1 MLADLDLTAIQDE
14 KARLLIQ
21 QLLNLIEQLAADLRE
36 AQAENQR
43 LRDELNRLK
52 GEQGKPQIKG
62 NTPKASAPAHSS
74 EAERRETRPRQKR
87 KKQAAVHIDRE
98 EVLTVDPTLLPPDA
112 EFKGY
117 EVVVV
122 QDVVV
127 QTDNVQF
134 TKEKYY
140 AASTRQTYLAPL
152 PPGYHGQ
159 FGPGLR
165 ALVLAQYYG
174 QGISEPKIHAFLTQV
189 GVQISVGQI
198 ANLLTQDHTVF
209 HAEKQAVYEA
219 GLRSSPWQQIDDT
232 LTRVDG
238 QNQSCHIVCN
248 PVYSAY
254 FTRPGKDR
262 LTVLGVL
269 YPQAAR
275 QYCLNAAALQLLEH
289 ITLARATR
297 RCLTQWQSTDYWDE
311 ATFFNR
317 LDTELPTLTPYQR
330 QWVVTAAAIAA
341 YHTNRTWPI
350 IRTLVCDDAP
360 QFDWLTAQ
368 LMLCWVHEGR
378 PYKKLTPYVAA
389 HQTLLDAFLTR
400 FWDYYRQLRTYQRAP
415 TDAERTR
422 LSTAFD
428 TLFATRT
435 GYTQLDRRI
444 AKTQAK
450 KAALLLVLEH
460 PELPLHNNAAELAV
474 RQRVRKRDVSF
485 GPRSEAGKEAWDTF
499 MTLAE
504 TTKKLG
510 VSFYTYLRDRILAT
524 HTIPPLAELIA
535 QAAQVLHLGDSWAAP

>member
-1 MLADLDLTAIQDE
+1 MLDDLDLTAIHDDN
-14 KARLLIQ
+14 ARILIQ
-21 QLLNLIEQLAADLRE
+21 RLLNLIEQLAADLRE
-36 AQAENQR
+36 AHAEIQR

-52 GEQGKPQIKG
+52 GEQGKPTVKA
-62 NTPKASAPAHSS
+62 NTPKPAATGHSS
-74 EAERRETRPRQKR
+74 EAERRESRPRRKR

-98 EVLTVDPTLLPPDA
+98 EVLRVDATLLPPDA

-122 QDVVV
+122 QDIVV

-134 TKEKYY
+134 QKEKYY
-140 AASTRQTYLAPL
+140 AASTQQTYLAPL

-159 FGPGLR
+159 FGPGVY
-165 ALVLAQYYG
+165 ALILAQYYG
-174 QGISEPKIHAFLTQV
+174 QGVSEPKIHEFLTQV
-189 GVQISVGQI
+189 GVQISTGHI
-198 ANLLTQDHTVF
+198 AQLLTQGHAEF
-209 HAEKQAVYEA
+209 HAEKAAVYAA

-262 LTVLGVL
+262 LTVLAVL
-269 YPQAAR
+269 YPEQPR
-275 QYCLNAAALQLLEH
+275 QYCLNAEALQLLEQ

-297 RCLTQWQSTDYWDE
+297 RCLAQWQSEGWLDE
-311 ATFFNR
+311 AAFLQR
-317 LDTELPTLTPYQR
+317 LDAGLPKLSAYQR

-341 YHTNRTWPI
+341 YHADREWPV

-360 QFDWLTAQ
+360 QFNWLTEN

-378 PYKKLTPYVAA
+378 PYKKLTPYVTA
-389 HQTLLDAFLTR
+389 HQALRDEFLTR
-400 FWDYYRQLRTYQRAP
+400 FWDYYRQLRTYQQAP
-415 TDAERTR
+415 TPAERIR
-422 LSTAFD
+422 LSAEFD

-435 GYTQLDRRI
+435 GYMQLDRRI
-444 AKTQAK
+444 AKTQSK

-485 GPRSEAGKEAWDTF
+485 GPRSEDGKEAWDTF

-510 VSFYTYLRDRILAT
+510 VSFYTYLRDRIFAT
-524 HTIPPLAELIA
+524 HTIPPLAELIT
-535 QAAQVLHLGDSWAAP
+535 QAAQVLHLGDSWAAS